1 MSDSETDSVSG
12 ASFKSR
18 SSISSSSGSMISD
31 LPVLSACQKKK
42 QGLEAISTLDNTIAD
57 HRIILE
63 NEKRTGRPELVLQ
76 IQNSIETFL
85 EVRKKMVSELRTMPP
100 CLDPN
105 CTDHTILKTKDSV
118 SDLSN
123 VNDKKQSNK
132 RKIKKQDLEGFAF
145 PKKTVRPTTPTQV
158 LQPIPTQN
166 NFEMLNQ
173 NPEPMEEAAVEKAPP
188 ALRNPLPITLKTGLN
203 LATPNTSTAVL
214 FWRVEVR
221 PCLIHGDKLSDKV
234 GGIPNESAQKL
245 LGKLRI
251 CYWSAFS
258 KYGTHLAQRFCIPN
272 SLYKMIPVLSSDKPI
287 DSSILSP
294 LYHSL
299 FLQYYSMLVFDSFK
313 SVWGFLAVFHVS
325 YLRGTSDEV

>member
-1 MSDSETDSVSG
+1 MSNSETDSVSG

-31 LPVLSACQKKK
+31 PPVLSACQKKK

-63 NEKRTGRPELVLQ
+63 NEKRTGRPELVLP

-85 EVRKKMVSELRTMPP
+85 EIRGKMVSELQTMPP

-105 CTDHTILKTKDSV
+105 CTDHTILKTNDLD

-158 LQPIPTQN
+158 LQPIPTRN
-166 NFEMLNQ
+166 NFEILNQ
-173 NPEPMEEAAVEKAPP
+173 DPEPMEEAAVEKAPP
-188 ALRNPLPITLKTGLN
+188 APRNPLPITLKTN
-203 LATPNTSTAVL
+203 LD
-214 FWRVEVR
+214 
-221 PCLIHGDKLSDKV
+221 HK
-234 GGIPNESAQKL
+234 
-245 LGKLRI
+245 
-251 CYWSAFS
+251 
-258 KYGTHLAQRFCIPN
+258 
-272 SLYKMIPVLSSDKPI
+272 SSDE
-287 DSSILSP
+287 DDE
-294 LYHSL
+294 LYFMRQMKFQES
-299 FLQYYSMLVFDSFK
+299 
-313 SVWGFLAVFHVS
+313 
-325 YLRGTSDEV
+325 E